1 MKTTEPNTHVVGP
14 DQSFSGQKQCGV
26 WRFCY
31 DMGLGVVEQCDGC
44 GRYRVN
50 EHIDVEGDDG

>member
-1 MKTTEPNTHVVGP
+1 MKTTEPNIHTVSPVQP
-14 DQSFSGQKQCGV
+14 FSAQKQCGV
-26 WRFCY
+26 WQFCY

-50 EHIDVEGDDG
+50 ENMDVEDD